1 MRLKSVLTT
10 IAVTG
15 ALVGGGAALAS
26 AATSTTTT
34 SSAPTTTTSHQAPR
48 KGDYGPRQGTG
59 APRGPRPGGTHHCPN
74 GATAGSASQAPG
86 PSL

>member
-1 MRLKSVLTT
+1 MRLKPVLTT

-34 SSAPTTTTSHQAPR
+34 SSAPTTTTTTSHQAPPQ
-48 KGDYGPRQGTG
+48 GGNGPAQGNH
-59 APRGPRPGGTHHCPN
+59 ALRGPRSGGSHHCPN
-74 GATAGSASQAPG
+74 M
-86 PSL
+86 